1 MQGHRL
7 RDLEAFL
14 AVAEEASFT
23 RAAARLGISQSA
35 LSQVIRGLEESLGL
49 PLFARTTRSVSVTPA
64 GERLLLLIG
73 PAVGQIHAGLE
84 KVTELRDK
92 PSGTIR
98 ISADEYAVHSV
109 LQPALRHFLPQYPDI
124 NVELTVDYGLTDII
138 SGRYDAGVRRGGLV
152 AKDMI
157 AVNISA
163 PHPMSVVGSP
173 AYLAR
178 RQAPQQPRDLTDHAC
193 INLRLPTHGEHFAWV
208 FAKTGQEQRVRVE
221 GQFISNS
228 IASARE
234 AALHGLGLAYLPL
247 AYVSDALESGQLV
260 EVLPQWRKTFEPYY
274 LYYPSRRHPSAAFT
288 LLLEALRHKPQAAAL
303 ST

>member
-173 AYLAR
+173 AYLAQ
-178 RQAPQQPRDLTDHAC
+178 RQAPQQPRDLTEHAC

-208 FAKTGQEQRVRVE
+208 FAKAGHEQRVRVE

-234 AALHGLGLAYLPL
+234 AALHGLGLAYLPQ

-260 EVLPQWRKTFEPYY
+260 EVLAQWRKTFEPYY

-288 LLLEALRHKPQAAAL
+288 LLLEALRHKPQAATL

>member
-49 PLFARTTRSVSVTPA
+49 PLFARTTRSVAVTPA

-84 KVTELRDK
+84 AITELRDK

-98 ISADEYAVHSV
+98 ISADEYAVYSV
-109 LQPALRHFLPQYPDI
+109 LQPALYRFLPAYPDI
-124 NVELTVDYGLTDII
+124 DVELSVDYGLTDII

-157 AVNISA
+157 AVTISP

-173 AYLAR
+173 GYFAQR
-178 RQAPQQPRDLTDHAC
+178 HPPKHPRDLTEHTC
-193 INLRLPTHGEHFAWV
+193 INLRLPTHGEHFAWF
-208 FAKTGQEQRVRVE
+208 FAKAGHEQRVRVE
-221 GQFISNS
+221 GQFVSNS
-228 IASARE
+228 IASARD
-234 AALHGLGLAYLPL
+234 AALHGLGLAYLPQ
-247 AYVSDALESGQLV
+247 AYVSDALEAGQLI
-260 EVLPQWRKTFEPYY
+260 EVLPDWRKTFEPYC

-288 LLLEALRHKPQAAAL
+288 LLVDVLRYKP
-303 ST
+303 